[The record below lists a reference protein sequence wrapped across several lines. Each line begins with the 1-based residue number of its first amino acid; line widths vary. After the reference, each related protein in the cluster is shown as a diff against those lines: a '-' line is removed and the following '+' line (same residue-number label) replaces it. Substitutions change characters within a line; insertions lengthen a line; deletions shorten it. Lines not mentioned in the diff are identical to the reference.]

1 MRVSPVAFLNSQ
13 VPPIPVEIPSGS
25 NIVMRFEKVNDN
37 FSGGIWT
44 DTASSPVAQIVTGSK
59 DLIEDVVFLS
69 NNGLELDATN
79 SVNKPYSLV
88 ESLGTDIQFES
99 FCVVFDRPKAT
110 AGTGG
115 VRNYFF
121 DARDANTE
129 VVDNGGFFNQNDS
142 TAQGNGSFLG
152 PSGSFYAWYY
162 GEGAPNTFDAGATTA
177 ANLTNGTG
185 NNEGGTEQYQ
195 WLGPTGR
202 SVDNNERVMHF
213 NCNPSAIDEYKQIQ
227 SAAEGMYWGA
237 NDSGGESS
245 SMRIY
250 AIIYWDV
257 PLTYTDF
264 QQLVGYFQY
273 IGTIPS

>member
-1 MRVSPVAFLNSQ
+1 MRVSPVAYLQSQ
-13 VPPIPVEIPSGS
+13 VSALPVEIPSGS
-25 NIVMRFEKVNDN
+25 NIVMRFEDVNTN
-37 FSGGIWT
+37 FSAGVWADIAASPVAEITTGSVAT
-44 DTASSPVAQIVTGSK
+44 DSVYLESNALKIDNTASSFKSFAR
-59 DLIEDVVFLS
+59 
-69 NNGLELDATN
+69 
-79 SVNKPYSLV
+79 V

-99 FCVVFDRPKAT
+99 FCIVFDRPQASHA
-110 AGTGG
+110 AGNP
-115 VRNYFF
+115 RNYFL

-129 VVDNGGFFNQNDS
+129 SPDNGGFLNQQDA
-142 TAQGNGSFLG
+142 TAQGSGSFLG

-177 ANLTNGTG
+177 TNLTNGTG
-185 NNEGGTEQYQ
+185 NSEGGTEQYQ

-202 SVDNNERVMHF
+202 SADNNERVMHF

-227 SAAEGMYWGA
+227 SAAEGMYWAA
-237 NDSGGESS
+237 NDGGGEAS

-264 QQLVGYFQY
+264 QQLVGYFQSE
-273 IGTIPS
+273 GTIPT